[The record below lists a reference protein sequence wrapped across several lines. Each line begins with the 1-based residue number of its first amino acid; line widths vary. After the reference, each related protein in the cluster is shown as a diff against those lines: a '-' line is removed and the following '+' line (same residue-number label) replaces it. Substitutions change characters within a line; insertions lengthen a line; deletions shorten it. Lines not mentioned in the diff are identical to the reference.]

1 MAVLNPT
8 QFTITDPT
16 AQAQGIIGITLLVG
30 TATGGPY
37 PHSYPLTAAEV
48 SAGLA
53 SGSFTGTLASVGET
67 LGAGTYYAVA
77 TATNA
82 AGTSGVSPE
91 ASFQALSVP
100 TAPTVLAF
108 S

>member
-1 MAVLNPT
+1 MTVLNPT
-8 QFTITDPT
+8 TATITDPT
-16 AQAQGIIGITLLVG
+16 AAADGVTGIAIHVG

-37 PHSYPLTAAEV
+37 PTVFQLTAAEV

-53 SGSFTGTLASVGET
+53 SGNFTATLASIGDN
-67 LGAGTYYAVA
+67 LGSGTYFAVA

-82 AGTSGVSPE
+82 TGVSGNSPE
-91 ASFQALSVP
+91 ASFQVQKVP
-100 TAPTVLAF
+100 SAPTVLSF